1 MNFIS
6 ASAYIAAV
14 GLIKVSLLILYLR
27 TFTTKGAFRITL
39 WTVLVL
45 VVLGHGQ
52 VIVLYWVKLDPN
64 NTCQWKYSSL
74 DFTLWKAMCHE
85 RFSDLENWVF
95 IAGFT
100 VLLDI
105 VVLVLPIRAI
115 WKLQMAKRQKI
126 AISMLMGAGAM

>member
-1 MNFIS
+1 
-6 ASAYIAAV
+6 
-14 GLIKVSLLILYLR
+14 
-27 TFTTKGAFRITL
+27 
-39 WTVLVL
+39 
-45 VVLGHGQ
+45 
-52 VIVLYWVKLDPN
+52 
-64 NTCQWKYSSL
+64 
-74 DFTLWKAMCHE
+74 MCHE

-105 VVLVLPIRAI
+105 VVIVLPIRAI